1 MQDTFAPVS
10 QLQFVDKANCIFV
23 NEPHTLRGL
32 SILAM
37 MAWFIVEFSPLE
49 ASDHRLTSL

>member
-37 MAWFIVEFSPLE
+37 MAWFIVEFF
-49 ASDHRLTSL
+49 AS